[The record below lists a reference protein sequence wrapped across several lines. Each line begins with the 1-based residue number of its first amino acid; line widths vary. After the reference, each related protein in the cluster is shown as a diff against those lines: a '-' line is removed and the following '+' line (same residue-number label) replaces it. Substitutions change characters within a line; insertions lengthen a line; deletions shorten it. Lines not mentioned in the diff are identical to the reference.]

1 MNGRS
6 DSEIISGLA
15 VAICISHS
23 EEGMDDFHIRDLE
36 MIPKG
41 QSKSKV
47 KVYFY

>member
-23 EEGMDDFHIRDLE
+23 EEDMGDFHIRDLE
-36 MIPKG
+36 MTPKG
-41 QSKSKV
+41 QSRSKI
-47 KVYFY
+47 KMHFY